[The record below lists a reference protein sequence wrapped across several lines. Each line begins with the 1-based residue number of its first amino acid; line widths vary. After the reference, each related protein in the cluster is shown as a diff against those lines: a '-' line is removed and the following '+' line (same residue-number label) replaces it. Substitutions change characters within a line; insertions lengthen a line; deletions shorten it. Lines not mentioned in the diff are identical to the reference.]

1 MKRQIV
7 FVAGKYRSKYGI
19 IGRAWNIWKA
29 YQAGRCLVEQGYSVY
44 IPHCNTMF
52 MDGLRPDEWFIQS
65 TLKMLPKCHVIY
77 MLKGWRDSVGACA
90 EFQEAVIR
98 GLDVWYED
106 ESDYPVW
113 TEVKNEEYVPLEAI
127 NAEQMA
133 T

>member
-1 MKRQIV
+1 MRRQIV
-7 FVAGKYRSKYGI
+7 FVSGKYRSKWGI
-19 IGRAWNIWKA
+19 VGRIINIWRA
-29 YQAGRCLVEQGYSVY
+29 YRAGRRLVKQGYTVY
-44 IPHCNTMF
+44 IPHMNTAL
-52 MDGLRPDEWFIQS
+52 MDGLQLSEWFIQS

-77 MLKGWRDSVGACA
+77 MLKGWRDSVGACE
-90 EFQEAVIR
+90 EFKEAVIR

>member
-7 FVAGKYRSKYGI
+7 FIAGCFRSKWGL
-19 IGRAWNIWKA
+19 
-29 YQAGRCLVEQGYSVY
+29 AGRIINTIKAVIVARRLSKQGYTIFCPHLNALFIDSVG
-44 IPHCNTMF
+44 T
-52 MDGLRPDEWFIQS
+52 DEVGRMKD
-65 TLKMLPKCHVIY
+65 LKVLAKCHVIY
-77 MLKGWRDSVGACA
+77 MLKGWRDSVGACE
-90 EFQEAVIR
+90 EFKEAWVR

-113 TEVKNEEYVPLEAI
+113 KELTPENFPLEAT